1 MAREEGKKKI
11 EEGREKKGERKD
23 EREEEKRE
31 ICDCISERL
40 ADSKS
45 D

>member
-1 MAREEGKKKI
+1 MDSGNRGRK
-11 EEGREKKGERKD
+11 REKEGERKD
-23 EREEEKRE
+23 EREGEKRE
-31 ICDCISERL
+31 ICDYISERL